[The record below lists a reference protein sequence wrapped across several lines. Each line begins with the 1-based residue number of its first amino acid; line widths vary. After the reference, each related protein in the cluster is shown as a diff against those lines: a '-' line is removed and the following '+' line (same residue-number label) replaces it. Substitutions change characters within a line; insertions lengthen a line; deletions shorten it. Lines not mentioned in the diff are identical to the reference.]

1 MVMAT
6 RTVRV
11 RKSLPA
17 QQDLREQREHCSVD
31 PHALSAIGIATG
43 QQLRVVRSNDVYAL
57 YTVSEVAPDDPNDVV
72 RMGLTGRRR
81 LDTDDEFDAE
91 LESQVVDPTMSDEEA
106 EANGAYVERLSD
118 DGANTALIAIAPHGG
133 DIENH
138 TDDQAQRVAS
148 RLVGK
153 MDVSV
158 WLCKGYQAR
167 GAKRTWHITSTDID
181 PTGFPLLGSIFSRG
195 FTDAVAFHGFDR
207 EEILVGG
214 LSSLKADVASEI
226 EKTLAGSN
234 IPVRIAS
241 SGDVFGGDD
250 PANIVNRLTAGG
262 ANGVQIEQSL
272 LARTEHWV
280 EIADAVAKVYSSRT
294 VRCHRL
300 IARLIALV
308 TEQIRTAVKQ
318 LSQCRRR

>member
-1 MVMAT
+1 M
-6 RTVRV
+6 
-11 RKSLPA
+11 
-17 QQDLREQREHCSVD
+17 
-31 PHALSAIGIATG
+31 SAIGIDAG
-43 QQLRVVRSNDVYAL
+43 QQVRVVRSDERYAL
-57 YTVSEVAPDDPNDVV
+57 YTVSDVPSDDPNDVV

-91 LESQVVDPTMSDEEA
+91 LDSQVVHPTMSDEEA
-106 EANGAYVERLSD
+106 EANGEYVERLSD

-148 RLVGK
+148 RLARK
-153 MDVSV
+153 MAVSV
-158 WLCKGYQAR
+158 WRCKGYQSR
-167 GAKRTWHITSTDID
+167 GANRTWHITSTDID
-181 PTGFPLLGSIFSRG
+181 PGSFPLLGSILSRG

-214 LSSLKADVASEI
+214 LSSLKADVAAEI
-226 EKTLAGSN
+226 EKVLASSN

-241 SGDVFGGDD
+241 AGDVFGGDD

-262 ANGVQIEQSL
+262 TNGVQIEQSL

-280 EIADAVAKVYSSRT
+280 EIADAVANVYGSRP

-300 IARLIALV
+300 MARLIAIAAAL
-308 TEQIRTAVKQ
+308 IRTAVKQ
-318 LSQCRRR
+318 LGQYRRR

>member
-1 MVMAT
+1 M
-6 RTVRV
+6 
-11 RKSLPA
+11 
-17 QQDLREQREHCSVD
+17 
-31 PHALSAIGIATG
+31 
-43 QQLRVVRSNDVYAL
+43 
-57 YTVSEVAPDDPNDVV
+57 
-72 RMGLTGRRR
+72 
-81 LDTDDEFDAE
+81 
-91 LESQVVDPTMSDEEA
+91 
-106 EANGAYVERLSD
+106 
-118 DGANTALIAIAPHGG
+118 
-133 DIENH
+133 
-138 TDDQAQRVAS
+138 
-148 RLVGK
+148 
-153 MDVSV
+153 
-158 WLCKGYQAR
+158 
-167 GAKRTWHITSTDID
+167 
-181 PTGFPLLGSIFSRG
+181 
-195 FTDAVAFHGFDR
+195 
-207 EEILVGG
+207 
-214 LSSLKADVASEI
+214 KADVASEI